1 MVRDGEMGCVERT
14 GRGGG
19 CARDEV
25 RREERQVGEE
35 GAQAERVRVAS
46 ILLQLLQQLERRK
59 MVPLLQQEVHHAVAQ
74 RRPPLVRRAAAR
86 RLHPSQYPAGPTS
99 IAGELAG
106 RRGVACGRGGRQISR
121 GRLEAGG
128 KEWGGKETVIWGEAS

>member
-1 MVRDGEMGCVERT
+1 MGCVERT

-19 CARDEV
+19 CAREEV
-25 RREERQVGEE
+25 RREERWVGDE
-35 GAQAERVRVAS
+35 GAEAERVRVAS
-46 ILLQLLQQLERRK
+46 VLLQLLQQLERRE

-86 RLHPSQYPAGPTS
+86 RLHPSQDPAGPTS

-106 RRGVACGRGGRQISR
+106 RRCAACGRGGRQISR

-128 KEWGGKETVIWGEAS
+128 KEYGKETVI